1 MMHGLLLAILVYS
14 ASSFGSRRR
23 RLAVSASAFLCG
35 IDTWAVWKE
44 IYLYGYKL

>member
-1 MMHGLLLAILVYS
+1 MMCELFLAILVYS
-14 ASSFGSRRR
+14 ASSFGFRRR
-23 RLAVSASAFLCG
+23 RLAVSASVFLCR